1 MNCKT
6 IVLIYLLCHLLLLV
20 SCSKSE
26 QTTELLKQA
35 DSIVST
41 NTDSADCILDKIR
54 DINCLSDRQRADYWR
69 VRTTLHVLQGKSTIE
84 DSTIIVALDYYKK
97 HNMLEELKETYKL
110 VLNHLSWSNDT
121 TNYPIYL
128 EEAKQ
133 LAKQEN
139 DSLFTYIILRT
150 VANDFYSKKDY
161 LSAYHNYLKASE
173 YNGSYP
179 SVFYMA
185 ALSFSRIKNNDTID
199 YYMQKAINLSKY
211 KNDTASIRHYYR
223 NYADIQIGFKEY
235 DKALANIRNMEQY
248 NIGTFTVAPYMI
260 AEIFI
265 QQHQL
270 DSAQL
275 YIKKMLDQDF
285 GKENKKSFIFTR
297 QGLAFLQNIVDY
309 TKGGSFDFGLIGQ
322 YSDSLLF
329 DQDKRMKK
337 FEEQLFVKQKLS
349 EQNQELTIEK
359 QRIQLLLLGLILVIL
374 LITFLTYL
382 YIRRKKE
389 KIYQMKEKMESIQE
403 LLADVS
409 IDLKE
414 SRENNTY
421 FKKVLLQQLG
431 LIRQTASNPTSQ
443 NQEMLQRMAKIT
455 NEEIPVDS
463 LIVWNDLYALIDS
476 LYDNFYT
483 KMNYSFGSIFSEK
496 EIQLCCLLCA
506 DFSTKEISVITQ
518 QSIRTI
524 YQRKTIVREK
534 LDMPQGEDIVEFIR
548 YNTRY

>member
-1 MNCKT
+1 
-6 IVLIYLLCHLLLLV
+6 
-20 SCSKSE
+20 
-26 QTTELLKQA
+26 
-35 DSIVST
+35 
-41 NTDSADCILDKIR
+41 
-54 DINCLSDRQRADYWR
+54 
-69 VRTTLHVLQGKSTIE
+69 
-84 DSTIIVALDYYKK
+84 
-97 HNMLEELKETYKL
+97 
-110 VLNHLSWSNDT
+110 
-121 TNYPIYL
+121 
-128 EEAKQ
+128 
-133 LAKQEN
+133 
-139 DSLFTYIILRT
+139 
-150 VANDFYSKKDY
+150 
-161 LSAYHNYLKASE
+161 
-173 YNGSYP
+173 
-179 SVFYMA
+179 
-185 ALSFSRIKNNDTID
+185 
-199 YYMQKAINLSKY
+199 
-211 KNDTASIRHYYR
+211 
-223 NYADIQIGFKEY
+223 
-235 DKALANIRNMEQY
+235 
-248 NIGTFTVAPYMI
+248 
-260 AEIFI
+260 
-265 QQHQL
+265 
-270 DSAQL
+270 
-275 YIKKMLDQDF
+275 
-285 GKENKKSFIFTR
+285 
-297 QGLAFLQNIVDY
+297 
-309 TKGGSFDFGLIGQ
+309 
-322 YSDSLLF
+322 
-329 DQDKRMKK
+329 MKK
-337 FEEQLFVKQKLS
+337 FEEQILVKQKLS

-359 QRIQLLLLGLILVIL
+359 QRIQLLLLGIILVIL

-382 YIRRKKE
+382 YVRRKKE
-389 KIYQMKEKMESIQE
+389 KIYQMEEKMESIQE

-483 KMNYSFGSIFSEK
+483 KMNNSFGSIFSEK